1 MSKMKPSLRIAKR
14 EIALL
19 FNSKS
24 TFIFAVI
31 LPFVSILFFNTL
43 LSEGVARNLPVAVV
57 DLDHSSISRNVIS
70 QLNAAPE
77 IEVGFFPISQQK
89 GEELVRLGKVYG
101 VITIPQ
107 NFETNLKS
115 GKQVSVINQYNSNL
129 LLPGGLEYK
138 AFRKVIGTI
147 SAGVN
152 IEKQRKKGISM
163 QQAMVNYQPIVANNN
178 VLSNPYTNYSY
189 YLNTGFLAMFFQI
202 FVMLTTIYCFGADL
216 KYSKGNKLLSITKG
230 NLLAVIVGK
239 VLPYT
244 VWFLLVGIIMLFSMY
259 VWQDFPFFGSKITV
273 LAGLLLL
280 ILANQSFALFFVAMS
295 NSFREALTVGSGFA
309 AVSLSFSGITFPIF
323 GMPKVLQWL
332 SQIFPFTHF
341 FELLLDQSQRGFPVF
356 YSFKAIVILVILC
369 ISPLFF
375 GWFKLKNLFEKGVFN
390 HHI

>member
-1 MSKMKPSLRIAKR
+1 MKPSLRIAKR

-107 NFETNLKS
+107 NFGANLKS
-115 GKQVSVINQYNSNL
+115 GKQVSIINQYNSNL

-147 SAGVN
+147 SAGIN
-152 IEKQRKKGISM
+152 IEKQQKQGISK
-163 QQAMVNYQPIVANNN
+163 QQAHVNYQPIVANNN

-230 NLLAVIVGK
+230 SLLAVIAGK

-244 VWFLLVGIIMLFSMY
+244 VWFLFVGIIMLFSMY

-273 LAGLLLL
+273 LVGLILL
-280 ILANQSFALFFVAMS
+280 IVANQSFALFFVAIS
-295 NSFREALTVGSGFA
+295 NSFRGALTIGSGFA

-323 GMPKVLQWL
+323 GMPKVLQWF
-332 SQIFPFTHF
+332 SQLFPFTHF

-356 YSFKAIVILVILC
+356 YSFKAIVVLVILC
-369 ISPLFF
+369 VLPLSS

-390 HHI
+390 HRI

>member
-202 FVMLTTIYCFGADL
+202 FIMLTTIYCFGADL

-295 NSFREALTVGSGFA
+295 NSFREALTIGSGFA

>member
-31 LPFVSILFFNTL
+31 LPFVSFLFFNTL

-107 NFETNLKS
+107 NFEANLKS

-129 LLPGGLEYK
+129 LLPGGLEHK

-152 IEKQRKKGISM
+152 IEKQQKQGISK
-163 QQAMVNYQPIVANNN
+163 QQAIVNYQPIVANNN

-230 NLLAVIVGK
+230 SLLAIIVGK
-239 VLPYT
+239 VMPYT
-244 VWFLLVGIIMLFSMY
+244 VWFLFVGIIMLFSMY

-273 LAGLLLL
+273 LVGLILL
-280 ILANQSFALFFVAMS
+280 ILANQSFALFFVAIS
-295 NSFREALTVGSGFA
+295 NSFRGALTIGSGFA

-332 SQIFPFTHF
+332 SQLFPFTHF

-356 YSFKAIVILVILC
+356 YSFRAIVILVILC
-369 ISPLFF
+369 VLPLSF
-375 GWFKLKNLFEKGVFN
+375 GWFKLKNQFEKGVFN
-390 HHI
+390 HRI

>member
-1 MSKMKPSLRIAKR
+1 MSKMNPSLRIAKR

-19 FNSKS
+19 FNSRS
-24 TFIFAVI
+24 TFIFAIV

-57 DLDHSSISRNVIS
+57 DLDHSAISRNVIA

-77 IEVGFFPISQQK
+77 IEVDYFPLNQQK

-107 NFETNLKS
+107 NFEADLKS
-115 GKQVSVINQYNSNL
+115 GKQVSIINQYNSNL

-152 IEKQRKKGISM
+152 IEKQRKQGISM
-163 QQAMVNYQPIVANNN
+163 QQAMVNYQPIVSNNH

-216 KYSKGNKLLSITKG
+216 KYSKGNKLLNITEG
-230 NLLAVIVGK
+230 NLSAIIIGK

-244 VWFLLVGIIMLFSMY
+244 VWFFLVGIMMLISMY
-259 VWQDFPFFGSKITV
+259 VWQDFPFFGNKFMV
-273 LAGLLLL
+273 LIGLLLL
-280 ILANQSFALFFVAMS
+280 ILANQSFALFFIAIS
-295 NSFREALTVGSGFA
+295 NSFREALTIGSGFA

-323 GMPKVLQWL
+323 GMPTILQWL

-341 FELLLDQSQRGFPVF
+341 FELLLNQSQRGFPVF
-356 YSFKAIVILVILC
+356 YSIKSIVILLVLSIVPVAL
-369 ISPLFF
+369 
-375 GWFKLKNLFEKGVFN
+375 GWFKLKRLFSKGAFN
-390 HHI
+390 HSI

>member
-19 FNSKS
+19 FNSRS
-24 TFIFAVI
+24 TFIFAVV

-43 LSEGVARNLPVAVV
+43 LSEGVARDLPVAIV
-57 DLDHSSISRNVIS
+57 DLDRSAVSRNVIA
-70 QLNAAPE
+70 QLDATPE
-77 IEVGFFPISQQK
+77 ISVNFFPLNQQK

-107 NFETNLKS
+107 NFEADVKS
-115 GKQVSVINQYNSNL
+115 GKQVSILNQYNSNL
-129 LLPGGLEYK
+129 LLAGGLEYK

-152 IEKQRKKGISM
+152 IEKQRKQGVSM
-163 QQAMVNYQPIVANNN
+163 QQAVVNYQPIVSNNH

-202 FVMLTTIYCFGADL
+202 FVMLTTIYIFGADL
-216 KYSKGNKLLSITKG
+216 KYNKGNKLLSVTNN
-230 NLLAVIVGK
+230 NLSAIILGK
-239 VLPYT
+239 VLPFT
-244 VWFLLVGIIMLFSMY
+244 VWFLFVGIIMLFSMY
-259 VWQDFPFFGSKITV
+259 VWQDFPFFGNKITV
-273 LAGLLLL
+273 FAALLLL
-280 ILANQSFALFFVAMS
+280 ILANQSYALFFIAIS
-295 NSFREALTVGSGFA
+295 NSFREALTIGSGFA

-323 GMPKVLQWL
+323 GMPIVLQWL

-356 YSFKAIVILVILC
+356 YSLNALIILIVLTIVP
-369 ISPLFF
+369 ISL
-375 GWFKLKNLFEKGVFN
+375 GWFKLKRLFSKGVFN
-390 HHI
+390 HNI

>member
-31 LPFVSILFFNTL
+31 LPFVSFLFFNTL

-107 NFETNLKS
+107 NFGANLKS

-129 LLPGGLEYK
+129 LLPGGLEHK

-152 IEKQRKKGISM
+152 IEKQRKQGVSM
-163 QQAMVNYQPIVANNN
+163 QQAIVNYQPIVANNN

-230 NLLAVIVGK
+230 SLLAVIAGK

-244 VWFLLVGIIMLFSMY
+244 LWFLFVGIIMLFSMY

-273 LAGLLLL
+273 LVGLILL
-280 ILANQSFALFFVAMS
+280 ILANQSFALFFVAIS
-295 NSFREALTVGSGFA
+295 NSFRGALTIGSGFA
-309 AVSLSFSGITFPIF
+309 AVSLSFSGITFPIS

-332 SQIFPFTHF
+332 SQLFPFTHF

-369 ISPLFF
+369 VLPLSF

-390 HHI
+390 HRI

>member
-1 MSKMKPSLRIAKR
+1 MSKMKPALRIAKR

-24 TFIFAVI
+24 TFVFAVL

-43 LSEGVARNLPVAVV
+43 LSEGVARDLPVAMV
-57 DLDHSSISRNVIS
+57 DLDHSALSRNVIA
-70 QLNAAPE
+70 QLDVAPE
-77 IEVGFFPISQQK
+77 IEVNYFPLNQQK

-107 NFETNLKS
+107 NFEADLKS
-115 GKQVSVINQYNSNL
+115 GKQVHIINQYNSNL

-147 SAGVN
+147 SAGIN
-152 IEKQRKKGISM
+152 IEKQRKQGVSI
-163 QQAMVNYQPIVANNN
+163 QQAMVNYQPIVSNNH
-178 VLSNPYTNYSY
+178 VLANPYTNYSY

-216 KYSKGNKLLSITKG
+216 KYSKGNKLLNITEG
-230 NLLAVIVGK
+230 NLSAIILGK

-244 VWFLLVGIIMLFSMY
+244 IWFLLVGIIMLFSMY
-259 VWQDFPFFGSKITV
+259 VWQDFPFFGNKIAV
-273 LAGLLLL
+273 IFGLLLL
-280 ILANQSFALFFVAMS
+280 IIANQSYALFFIAVS
-295 NSFREALTVGSGFA
+295 NSFREALTIGSGFA
-309 AVSLSFSGITFPIF
+309 AVSLSFSGITFPVF
-323 GMPKVLQWL
+323 GMPTILQWL

-356 YSFKAIVILVILC
+356 YSLKPIIILVVLSIVP
-369 ISPLFF
+369 ISL
-375 GWFKLKNLFEKGVFN
+375 GWFKLKRLFSKGVFN
-390 HHI
+390 HSI

>member
-19 FNSKS
+19 FNSRS
-24 TFIFAVI
+24 TFIFSVV

-43 LSEGVARNLPVAVV
+43 LSEGVARDLPVAIV
-57 DLDHSSISRNVIS
+57 DLDRSAVSRNVIA
-70 QLNAAPE
+70 QLDATPE
-77 IEVGFFPISQQK
+77 ISVNFFPLNQQK

-107 NFETNLKS
+107 NFEADVKS
-115 GKQVSVINQYNSNL
+115 GKQVSILNQYNSNL
-129 LLPGGLEYK
+129 LLAGGLEYK

-152 IEKQRKKGISM
+152 IEKQRKQGVSM
-163 QQAMVNYQPIVANNN
+163 QQAVVNYQPIVSNNH

-202 FVMLTTIYCFGADL
+202 FVMLTTIYIFGADL
-216 KYSKGNKLLSITKG
+216 KYNKGNKLLSVTNN
-230 NLLAVIVGK
+230 NLSAIILGK
-239 VLPYT
+239 VLPFT
-244 VWFLLVGIIMLFSMY
+244 VWFLFVGIIMLFSMY
-259 VWQDFPFFGSKITV
+259 VWQDFPFFGNKITV
-273 LAGLLLL
+273 FAALLLL
-280 ILANQSFALFFVAMS
+280 ILANQSYALFFIAIS
-295 NSFREALTVGSGFA
+295 NSFREALTIGSGFA

-323 GMPKVLQWL
+323 GMPIVLQWL

-356 YSFKAIVILVILC
+356 YSLNALIILIVLTIVP
-369 ISPLFF
+369 ISL
-375 GWFKLKNLFEKGVFN
+375 GWFKLKRLFSKGVFN
-390 HHI
+390 HNI

>member
-1 MSKMKPSLRIAKR
+1 MSKMKASLRIAKR

-24 TFIFAVI
+24 TFIFAIV

-43 LSEGVARNLPVAVV
+43 LSKGVARNLPVAVV
-57 DLDHSSISRNVIS
+57 DLDHSAISRNVIA
-70 QLNAAPE
+70 QLNTAPE
-77 IEVGFFPISQQK
+77 IEVGYFPINQQK
-89 GEELVRLGKVYG
+89 GEELVQLGKVYG
-101 VITIPQ
+101 LITIPK
-107 NFETNLKS
+107 NFEADLKS
-115 GKQVSVINQYNSNL
+115 GKQVSIINQYNSNL

-152 IEKQRKKGISM
+152 IEKQRKQGISM
-163 QQAMVNYQPIVANNN
+163 QQAMVNYRPIVSNNH

-216 KYSKGNKLLSITKG
+216 KYSKGNKLLNITEG
-230 NLLAVIVGK
+230 NLSAIILGK
-239 VLPYT
+239 VFPYT

-259 VWQDFPFFGSKITV
+259 VWQDFPFFGNKFAV
-273 LAGLLLL
+273 LLGLLLL
-280 ILANQSFALFFVAMS
+280 IVANQSYALFFISVS
-295 NSFREALTVGSGFA
+295 NSFREALTIGSGFV

-356 YSFKAIVILVILC
+356 YSLKAIIILVVLC
-369 ISPLFF
+369 VIPISL
-375 GWFKLKNLFEKGVFN
+375 GWFKLKRLFSKGVFN
-390 HHI
+390 HSI

>member
-24 TFIFAVI
+24 TFLFAVI
-31 LPFVSILFFNTL
+31 LPFVSILFFHTL

-57 DLDHSSISRNVIS
+57 DLDHTAISRNIVA
-70 QLNAAPE
+70 QLDASPE
-77 IEVGFFPISQQK
+77 IEVGFFPLNQQK

-101 VITIPQ
+101 LITIPQ
-107 NFETNLKS
+107 NFEANLKS
-115 GKQVSVINQYNSNL
+115 GKQVNIINQYNSNI

-152 IEKQRKKGISM
+152 IEKQRKQGVSM
-163 QQAMVNYQPIVANNN
+163 QQAIVNYQPLKSNNH

-216 KYSKGNKLLSITKG
+216 KYSKGNKLLTITKG
-230 NLLAVIVGK
+230 SLSAIIVGK
-239 VLPYT
+239 ILPYT
-244 VWFLLVGIIMLFSMY
+244 VWFLLVGIVMLFSMY
-259 VWQDFPFFGSKITV
+259 VWQDFPFLGNKMLV
-273 LAGLLLL
+273 LVGLILL
-280 ILANQSFALFFVAMS
+280 ILANQSFALFFIAIS
-295 NSFREALTVGSGFA
+295 NSFREALTIGSGFS

-356 YSFKAIVILVILC
+356 YSIKALAILVILS
-369 ISPLFF
+369 IVPLSLS
-375 GWFKLKNLFEKGVFN
+375 WFKLKKLLVNGAFN
-390 HHI
+390 HRI

>member
-1 MSKMKPSLRIAKR
+1 MKPSFRIAKR

-31 LPFVSILFFNTL
+31 LPFVSFLFFNTL

-77 IEVGFFPISQQK
+77 IEVGFYPISQQK

-107 NFETNLKS
+107 NFEANLKS

-129 LLPGGLEYK
+129 LLPGGLEHK

-152 IEKQRKKGISM
+152 IEKQQKQGISK
-163 QQAMVNYQPIVANNN
+163 QQAIVNYQPIVANNN

-230 NLLAVIVGK
+230 SLLAVIAGK

-244 VWFLLVGIIMLFSMY
+244 VWFLFVGIIMLFSMY

-273 LAGLLLL
+273 LVGLILL
-280 ILANQSFALFFVAMS
+280 ILANQSFALLFVAIS
-295 NSFREALTVGSGFA
+295 NSFRGALTIGSGFA
-309 AVSLSFSGITFPIF
+309 AVSLSFSGITFPIV
-323 GMPKVLQWL
+323 GMPKILQWI

-356 YSFKAIVILVILC
+356 YSFKSIVILVILC
-369 ISPLFF
+369 VLPLSF

-390 HHI
+390 HRI

>member
-1 MSKMKPSLRIAKR
+1 MSKMRPSLRIAKR

-107 NFETNLKS
+107 NFGANLKS

-152 IEKQRKKGISM
+152 IEKQRKQGISM
-163 QQAMVNYQPIVANNN
+163 QQAIVNYQPIVANNN

-216 KYSKGNKLLSITKG
+216 KYSKGNKLLSITNG
-230 NLLAVIVGK
+230 SLLAVIAGK

-244 VWFLLVGIIMLFSMY
+244 VWFLLVGIVMLFSMY

-273 LAGLLLL
+273 LAGLILL
-280 ILANQSFALFFVAMS
+280 ILANQSFALFFVAFS
-295 NSFREALTVGSGFA
+295 NSFREALTIGSGFA

-323 GMPKVLQWL
+323 GMPQVLQWL

-356 YSFKAIVILVILC
+356 YSFKSIVILVVLC
-369 ISPLFF
+369 ISPLFLS
-375 GWFKLKNLFEKGVFN
+375 WFKLKNLFEKGVFN

>member
-295 NSFREALTVGSGFA
+295 NSFREALTIGSGFA

>member
-24 TFIFAVI
+24 TFLFAVI
-31 LPFVSILFFNTL
+31 LPFVSILFFHTL

-57 DLDHSSISRNVIS
+57 DLDHTAISRNIVA
-70 QLNAAPE
+70 QLDASPE
-77 IEVGFFPISQQK
+77 IEVGFFPLNQQK

-101 VITIPQ
+101 LITIPQ
-107 NFETNLKS
+107 NFEANLKS
-115 GKQVSVINQYNSNL
+115 GKQVNIINQYNSNI

-152 IEKQRKKGISM
+152 IEKQRKQGVSM
-163 QQAMVNYQPIVANNN
+163 QQAIVNYQPLKSNNH

-216 KYSKGNKLLSITKG
+216 KYSKGNKLLTITKG
-230 NLLAVIVGK
+230 SLSAIIVGK
-239 VLPYT
+239 ILPYT
-244 VWFLLVGIIMLFSMY
+244 VWFLLVGIVMLFSMY
-259 VWQDFPFFGSKITV
+259 VWQDFPFLGNKMLV
-273 LAGLLLL
+273 LVGLILL
-280 ILANQSFALFFVAMS
+280 ILANQSFALFFIAIS
-295 NSFREALTVGSGFA
+295 NSFREALTIGSGFS

-356 YSFKAIVILVILC
+356 YSIKALAILVVLSIV
-369 ISPLFF
+369 PLSLS
-375 GWFKLKNLFEKGVFN
+375 WFKLKKLLVNGAFN
-390 HHI
+390 HRI